1 MNRIALFAL
10 TACTALTA
18 GLSASALA
26 APETYVIDNNHT
38 YPKFEYVHFG
48 YSLQQSRFDKTS
60 GKITLDRDAKSGA
73 ADITIDTRS
82 VNTGSELFNGH
93 LKGESYFD
101 VEKFPGIT
109 YKSSS
114 FKFDGDKVTS
124 IEGELTIKGITRP
137 VTLTMTH
144 FQCMPHPISKKEV
157 CGANAVTKV
166 KRSDFNL
173 AKNVP
178 NVGDEVTITIAL
190 EAGRQ

>member
-1 MNRIALFAL
+1 MKRLTLLALA
-10 TACTALTA
+10 AS
-18 GLSASALA
+18 LSMPAFA

-38 YPKFEYVHFG
+38 YPKFEYLHFG
-48 YSLQQSRFDKTS
+48 YSLQQSRFDKTT

-93 LKGESYFD
+93 LKGDGFFE
-101 VEKFPGIT
+101 VEKFPTIT

-114 FKFDGDKVTS
+114 FKFDGDKVAS
-124 IEGELTIKGITRP
+124 IDGELTIKGISKP

-144 FQCMPHPISKKEV
+144 FHCMPHPLSKKEV
-157 CGANAVTKV
+157 CGANAVAKV

-173 AKNVP
+173 AKYVP
-178 NVGDEVTITIAL
+178 NVGDEVSLSIAI
-190 EAGRQ
+190 EAGKQ